1 MHTMSHDDSAGDESS
16 EEEQAVHQLTVRGFD
31 AELADS
37 IHRLA
42 RQERISLNQ
51 AVLSLLRRGA
61 GLADDHGSVDT
72 VGSSLD
78 GFIGSWT
85 RQQADEMDRALQDMG

>member
-1 MHTMSHDDSAGDESS
+1 MY
-16 EEEQAVHQLTVRGFD
+16 QLTVRGFD

-37 IHRLA
+37 IRRLA
-42 RQERISLNQ
+42 RKERISLNQ
-51 AVLSLLRRGA
+51 AVLRLLRRGA

-78 GFIGSWT
+78 GFIGSWSG
-85 RQQADEMDRALQDMG
+85 QQADEMDRALQDFAGIDESRWSFDAA